1 MHRKSI
7 ARAEHPSQA
16 VPMQMTP
23 VRAVRAVSPGATL
36 VGSSGAPTSRHQS
49 ARVEQMSAVAQSL
62 QAAALALQRV
72 AAVSPG
78 APRTRGLRV
87 RDLGSGVIRDTND
100 AREAAAASLA
110 GAAQRVR
117 ADWLPPGNT
126 SSGMLS
132 LSVLSREN
140 AALREALNDTTRK
153 LNELEDE
160 RQRLASD
167 PGSECAT
174 AHVSA
179 QLDTVLHANDNGASN
194 GHEAASLA
202 EVAVAAV
209 ASVSV

>member
-126 SSGMLS
+126 SSGMLN
-132 LSVLSREN
+132 VLSREN

-160 RQRLASD
+160 RQRIASD

-202 EVAVAAV
+202 EVAVAASRV

>member
-16 VPMQMTP
+16 VPVQMTP

-36 VGSSGAPTSRHQS
+36 VGSSGAPTSTHQS

-117 ADWLPPGNT
+117 ADWLPPASTN
-126 SSGMLS
+126 SGM

-167 PGSECAT
+167 VGSECVT
-174 AHVSA
+174 AHVPV

-202 EVAVAAV
+202 EVAMAASRV